1 MKRQKKVT
9 IIKRSCLTDQPVWI
23 YQGPTEEAA
32 RKAYYRAKRAEKR
45 RVMRLPRFLDQRRRA
60 IERFLNDLLGNLPLT
75 AELTQEQRAAVKQLQ
90 ALAQQAPQPDKAFWE
105 HCKEETRR
113 WKKRWKKRN

>member
-1 MKRQKKVT
+1 MKKQKLIT

-32 RKAYYRAKRAEKR
+32 RKAYYRTKRAEKR
-45 RVMRLPRFLDQRRRA
+45 RVMLLPKFLDLRRRA
-60 IERFLNDLLGNLPLT
+60 IERFLNDLLGNLPLI
-75 AELTQEQRAAVKQLQ
+75 AELTREQRAAVKELK
-90 ALAQQAPQPDKAFWE
+90 ALAQQPPQSDKAFWE

-113 WKKRWKKRN
+113 WKKRCKKKT